1 MDTVEQVTLVNQ
13 FMIGLAPVVA
23 RYTLRDIMRP
33 DYFATEELLQEHHVR
48 LAERNA
54 NLTMELASH
63 LAARFAQYHDAATS
77 VPQKKDSFKALI
89 QTHPQSE
96 QTKAN
101 KAA

>member
-1 MDTVEQVTLVNQ
+1 MDAVEQVALVNH
-13 FMIGLAPVVA
+13 FMISLAPVVA

-33 DYFATEELLQEHHVR
+33 DYFATEELLKEHHVR

-77 VPQKKDSFKALI
+77 FPQKKDTFKTLI
-89 QTHPQSE
+89 QTDTKLE
-96 QTKAN
+96 QGKAN